1 MSSLIWLWLLIRGAA
16 ASSARWP
23 MVLGIDLGD
32 HSSVLAT
39 VTGRTGVEIVANDV
53 SGRTI
58 PRCVTRARALSL
70 PAHERSRARA
80 NARLRHPGRRAA

>member
-1 MSSLIWLWLLIRGAA
+1 MRALLWLSLLSGAA
-16 ASSARWP
+16 ASSARFP

-39 VTGRTGVEIVANDV
+39 VTGRTGVDIVTNDV

-58 PRCVTRARALSL
+58 PR
-70 PAHERSRARA
+70 
-80 NARLRHPGRRAA
+80 